1 MAYSPPEPHDQGEL
15 AVGDGNRVHWEVS
28 GNPAGRP
35 AVLLHGGPGSGI
47 SPGMRRWFDPA
58 AYRVVAFDQRGCGRS
73 TPRVDDPA
81 VDLSTNTTQALV
93 ADTEA
98 LREHLGV
105 ERWTVAGGSWG
116 TTLALAYA
124 QAHSDRVAELVLSA
138 VTTTTRREVEW
149 ITRAMGRVFPEAWA
163 RFRDGVPPGDRDG
176 DLAAA
181 YARLLADPDPAV
193 RERAA
198 RDWCAWEDT
207 HVSLGPGWSPDPRFD
222 DPVFRAVFARLV
234 THYWAGAGFLPDG
247 ALLAGATRLA
257 GIPGL
262 LSHGRRDISGPLD
275 TAWELSLRWPDA
287 ELVVVEEGHG
297 GPGMTDAVVAFT
309 DRFAGR

>member
-1 MAYSPPEPHDQGEL
+1 MARTPADPHDQGEL

-28 GNPAGRP
+28 GNPDGRP
-35 AVLLHGGPGSGI
+35 AVLLHGGPGSGT

-93 ADTEA
+93 ADAEA
-98 LREHLGV
+98 LREHLGI
-105 ERWTVAGGSWG
+105 ERWTVAGASWG
-116 TTLALAYA
+116 TTLGLAYA
-124 QAHSDRVAELVLSA
+124 QAHPHRVAELVLAA
-138 VTTTTRREVEW
+138 VGTTTRREVDW

-193 RERAA
+193 RDRAA
-198 RDWCAWEDT
+198 RNWCAWEDT

-234 THYWAGAGFLPDG
+234 THYWSHAAFLPDG
-247 ALLAGATRLA
+247 ALLDGAAALA

-262 LSHGRRDISGPLD
+262 LAHGRRDISGPLEV
-275 TAWELSLRWPDA
+275 AWLLSRRWPDA
-287 ELVVVEEGHG
+287 ELVVVDEGHG
-297 GPGMTDAVVAFT
+297 GPGLTDAVVAFT
-309 DRFAGR
+309 DRHADA